1 MWPASAVG
9 VDNSFLSCV
18 CCKLVFKWSEWW
30 RILFPNYQLS
40 SEQQQTVKQ
49 SNGIN
54 PFLSENDVIKRL
66 GEIRRYGSCC
76 CHLRS
81 PGGFRGYIYIYIIYT
96 IRRFNVIFV
105 ISILSVVCWEDSWC
119 GLGWWRVDRI
129 ILQKLDQLSPLLSW
143 KWRSGQLREICH

>member
-1 MWPASAVG
+1 MIAISEDQDCQPKCGQITTTPACPCGPNSMWPASAVG
-9 VDNSFLSCV
+9 DDNWALSCV

-81 PGGFRGYIYIYIIYT
+81 PGGSGGYIYIYIIYT
-96 IRRFNVIFV
+96 IRRFDVIFV
-105 ISILSVVCWEDSWC
+105 ISILC
-119 GLGWWRVDRI
+119 GCMLGAGWAGDG
-129 ILQKLDQLSPLLSW
+129 LT
-143 KWRSGQLREICH
+143 G